1 MRLKFSVGLEVYIQ
15 AIHLPVANKSWS
27 FQEKKR
33 ITQKWYSRAGS
44 SSDIYL
50 YIPDDFREK
59 FSPSFLF
66 FFLYRLY
73 KELDFILIFVFSKI

>member
-15 AIHLPVANKSWS
+15 AIHLPVAKQSWS

-44 SSDIYL
+44 SSDITFIFL
-50 YIPDDFREK
+50 TISEK
-59 FSPSFLF
+59 SFPLLFQF